1 MVSNW
6 ARNDLIYFSYLLYL
20 FFAYGL
26 GMKKRR
32 GKYDIYC
39 VSFLFFLL
47 VMYAYCLC
55 MLFYNVSMVRFMNS
69 CQDIGFSSLLQ
80 SISILKLGELKSFML
95 CVCCMSSGSDLKAR
109 VIFSLL
115 PKIWNVPYRFI
126 PHGVVVSFLK

>member
-1 MVSNW
+1 
-6 ARNDLIYFSYLLYL
+6 
-20 FFAYGL
+20 
-26 GMKKRR
+26 
-32 GKYDIYC
+32 
-39 VSFLFFLL
+39 
-47 VMYAYCLC
+47 MYAYCLC